1 MGLSSRCLLGMLS
14 QSSGTVACGW
24 DGYVIR
30 SLVGSFPRF
39 FDEICIE
46 GFDRKEAFGDCGSK
60 AEIVRF
66 GVRIRGKTRIRSHGK
81 PHEIDVLRVLDP
93 E

>member
-39 FDEICIE
+39 FDEICTE

-60 AEIVRF
+60 AEIVRL
-66 GVRIRGKTRIRSHGK
+66 RGPNSGEDKNKISRKTT
-81 PHEIDVLRVLDP
+81 
-93 E
+93 